1 MALDY
6 FDNDRFAVLTQDCKE
21 HLTRVGEV
29 VEYQKGD
36 LILDYGLCA
45 DFLPIILK
53 GNVRVVRNTEGES
66 NKELL
71 LYFLEPGE
79 ACPCASFSQLPDAS
93 MPITVEAESTCKI
106 LHVPMVELS
115 RISETFSE
123 WRLFELASFRSR
135 FEELLMLVDN
145 AIFNQL
151 EYRLLA
157 YIEKHR
163 RFNNNR
169 GMTISTVKI
178 ASDLG
183 TSREVISRLLK
194 NLENKGVIKRDK
206 AGVHLQQ

>member
-1 MALDY
+1 
-6 FDNDRFAVLTQDCKE
+6 
-21 HLTRVGEV
+21 
-29 VEYQKGD
+29 
-36 LILDYGLCA
+36 
-45 DFLPIILK
+45 
-53 GNVRVVRNTEGES
+53 
-66 NKELL
+66 
-71 LYFLEPGE
+71 
-79 ACPCASFSQLPDAS
+79 
-93 MPITVEAESTCKI
+93 
-106 LHVPMVELS
+106 
-115 RISETFSE
+115 
-123 WRLFELASFRSR
+123 
-135 FEELLMLVDN
+135 MLVDN

-194 NLENKGVIKRDK
+194 NMENKGVIKRDK